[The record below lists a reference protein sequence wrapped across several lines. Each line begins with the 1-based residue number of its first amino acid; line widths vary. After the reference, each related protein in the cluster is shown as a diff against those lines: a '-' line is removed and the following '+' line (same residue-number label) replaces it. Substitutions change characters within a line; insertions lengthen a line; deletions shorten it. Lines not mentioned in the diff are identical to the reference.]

1 MPEPESRPD
10 LTAAPLELTVVKG
23 LVDAVSHLALGHV
36 FVANMTGNVVFLAF
50 AVAGAAR
57 KLASIGAMLGDA
69 VAGVLL
75 LAMNRALSDG
85 R

>member
-1 MPEPESRPD
+1 
-10 LTAAPLELTVVKG
+10 
-23 LVDAVSHLALGHV
+23 
-36 FVANMTGNVVFLAF
+36 MTGNVVFLAF